1 MASSVGLSRP
11 LASTLAILALAAG
24 GPGLAHA
31 QENANPEG
39 PYISAGFG
47 QVDVKVDNL
56 DAAGDVL
63 RDLDADDA
71 AWKLGFGWRF
81 NPYFALE
88 TDYVDLGNP
97 NGNFDTSGEV
107 GNYEVELAGVSAYAI
122 GSLPLGIFELSAK
135 IGYYFH
141 DVNFHVN
148 FDNVGPGN
156 GDVFDSDNNGE
167 ALVYGVGAGVTFFE
181 HLNTKIE
188 YERME
193 IDELDESYVLWFTG
207 AWRF

>member
-1 MASSVGLSRP
+1 MAAQFSAFTRTNKDFVMASSVGLSRP

-148 FDNVGPGN
+148 FD
-156 GDVFDSDNNGE
+156 
-167 ALVYGVGAGVTFFE
+167 
-181 HLNTKIE
+181 
-188 YERME
+188 
-193 IDELDESYVLWFTG
+193 
-207 AWRF
+207 